1 MFSVPLLS
9 IIKACLHQAVG
20 FNNIEIVSDTIHEGP
35 TWVSL
40 NYRFEWTTS
49 MLPHI
54 FLIVLFNYS

>member
-20 FNNIEIVSDTIHEGP
+20 FNNIEIVSDTIDEGP

-54 FLIVLFNYS
+54 F